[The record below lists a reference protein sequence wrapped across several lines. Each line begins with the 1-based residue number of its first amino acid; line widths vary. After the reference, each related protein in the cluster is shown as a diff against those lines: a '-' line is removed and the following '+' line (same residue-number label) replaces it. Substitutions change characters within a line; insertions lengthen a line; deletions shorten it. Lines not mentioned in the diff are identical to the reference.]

1 MCERKYLKVLCKPR
15 VMCRLQISVFSLF
28 QSMCA
33 TVQKELVLIN
43 SLLDSY
49 CSSFYSLGYV
59 VGQRLQNL
67 FQVSS
72 GKNKNKKT
80 TKQGEGGEKK
90 KQIMIEFMLGMR
102 CWSLALLL
110 IVLISRNPTAGRQQL
125 FPPKLQKVCFQND
138 VLFPF
143 TAE

>member
-1 MCERKYLKVLCKPR
+1 
-15 VMCRLQISVFSLF
+15 
-28 QSMCA
+28 MCA

-43 SLLDSY
+43 SLLESY

-59 VGQRLQNL
+59 VGQKLQNL

-72 GKNKNKKT
+72 GKNKNKK
-80 TKQGEGGEKK
+80 KQQGEGGETKIK
-90 KQIMIEFMLGMR
+90 QQIMIEFMFGMR

-125 FPPKLQKVCFQND
+125 FPPKLQKACFQND